1 MTNDTEF
8 TIPLASGETIQVGDF
23 LITISLIDGNRAAIY
38 VDTTEGDALS
48 VSSTA
53 DASGWG
59 GRNRPAGLVDRQ

>member
-1 MTNDTEF
+1 MTTMQIEGVLV
-8 TIPLASGETIQVGDF
+8 TAEMIEGF
-23 LITISLIDGNRAAIY
+23 LAIY
-38 VDTTEGDALS
+38 VDTAEGGWHS